1 MSRDVLVGIEITCD
15 GDDCNETIIIRSND
29 VTLYPNIELYRA
41 IKEAEEKGWQC
52 IGDKDYCPI
61 CITER

>member
-15 GDDCNETIIIRSND
+15 GDDCNESIIIRADD
-29 VTLYPNIELYRA
+29 VSHYPQVDTT
-41 IKEAEEKGWQC
+41 EAEERGWEC
-52 IGDKDYCPI
+52 IGDKDYCPV